1 MRLIIGA
8 DDMFGPRV
16 FCTLP
21 CVTGPRQILRRAL
34 FIVTSLVTAV
44 LVAGCGGGSSK
55 PSSSGTGSAAAHRL
69 LAQTFDGHHGISS
82 GVISLDLRV
91 VPSGSSS
98 IKGPIELAFGGPF
111 VNKGAGKLPASDFTI
126 SISAEGHRGA
136 LQVISADG
144 KGYITVSG
152 QSYRM
157 PASSYKSLESGL
169 GSLASSGTASGAKSS
184 QSAFSKL
191 GIKPLDW
198 LVHPKVVG
206 SATVGGVATTHVRG
220 GLDSTAMLQDL
231 SKLLGNTSSLG
242 VSAANSLPTSISAAT
257 QRSIARAL
265 GTPSFN
271 VWTGTADKLIRKL
284 AVSAVVPVTGA
295 TRTALG
301 GMRSATVTL
310 GFEYSRVNQPQ
321 TITVPTKTKPY
332 SVFRTQFSTILEEIE
347 SGLVGGSTGSGS
359 DTGTGTTGATGGTA
373 TDQKYTHCI
382 TAAAGDVAKM
392 QKCSKLLATG

>member
-1 MRLIIGA
+1 M
-8 DDMFGPRV
+8 
-16 FCTLP
+16 
-21 CVTGPRQILRRAL
+21 
-34 FIVTSLVTAV
+34 

-55 PSSSGTGSAAAHRL
+55 PSSSSTGSAAAHRL

-126 SISAEGHRGA
+126 SISAEGHHGA

-198 LVHPKVVG
+198 LVRPKVVG
-206 SATVGGVATTHVRG
+206 SATVGGVATTHVRA

-231 SKLLGNTSSLG
+231 SKLLGKTSSLG
-242 VSAANSLPTSISAAT
+242 VSAANSLPTSISVAT

-295 TRTALG
+295 TRTSLG

-332 SVFRTQFSTILEEIE
+332 SVFRTQFSTILAEIE

-359 DTGTGTTGATGGTA
+359 DTGTGTTGATGGTG

-382 TAAAGDVAKM
+382 TTAAGDVAKM